1 MSIYG
6 LFVSS
11 CGALY
16 EENRE
21 LLPMTELNACFE
33 KLWIIFEKLSSSSDP
48 SLYPG
53 DPEPSS

>member
-1 MSIYG
+1 
-6 LFVSS
+6 
-11 CGALY
+11 
-16 EENRE
+16 
-21 LLPMTELNACFE
+21 MTELNACFE